1 MAGRLRLRHKLG
13 AAVGLAALLP
23 VAVASIL
30 AARLVLG
37 SLEGGVRTQTDRT
50 LRVGVNL
57 VLRMVQQ
64 AGNEAVQLA
73 ENPQIEQ
80 LLERRPDRINQYL
93 VLEADRL
100 PQGLIEV
107 ADAAGKIVGRYASG
121 EPGRVEGIGVGDRA
135 EAVQRALAFERRVTL
150 EVLRGRPA
158 FPNARAGAARSDPGD
173 RLVMR
178 ASAPVVTEALA
189 LRGAVVVSM
198 PLDDNFG
205 DLLKAAIVADIVI
218 HAGAVPS
225 ASTFVGE
232 GGRRLK
238 GIAPP
243 PGVAAQVLGQGSV
256 HQARAFIEGREY
268 SFGYAP
274 LQDTEGHRVGM
285 LGVAV
290 EREPLRKAKSSAL
303 FSVSLG
309 SLIAL
314 FVALVIA
321 GFFSRGI
328 TTSIQDLHKGARAVA
343 RGDLDYELPKARTS
357 DEIGGLTDAFSLMTI
372 GLKEHQERL
381 AARMREITTLHE
393 IGRAVSSVLSL
404 DDVLGK
410 IVGEVAGV
418 LDATSC
424 VLLLSQPDGSLVKGS
439 AVGVGKPDLCGP
451 LAAEVA
457 RSNSPLRV
465 EAIEADG
472 DLGPAA
478 EAAGL
483 AGSLLAVPLELKDA
497 VLGVLLVTRPHDR
510 PFTEADL
517 RLVAT
522 FGDQAAAAM
531 ENARLYQRV
540 MRFSEELEEKVKART
555 RELTLINQE
564 LGRTLSAL
572 RDTQIQLIQSERMA
586 GLGLLVAG
594 VAHDINS
601 PAAAI
606 QGAADSLA
614 ENVVRLLQGARLL
627 GEVGIERSARKQI
640 LDRVDEIGPRL
651 MTIPVESPATVRR
664 LSRELAVRL
673 RELGVES
680 PDTEAR
686 TLVECGAADIAED
699 LLRLG
704 GPAGFKPVVRYLEE
718 YAWVLRNSQAI
729 KTAIRAITQIVRALK
744 SYSHLDQEAAPSPI
758 DIHEGI
764 ENTLVILNNQVKYGI
779 IVNRR
784 YAADLPAVPV
794 YVDELNQVWTNLL
807 HNAVQALGG
816 KGEIT
821 IETAREAG
829 NAAVRIIDNGPGI
842 PPEVMPRIFEPFFT
856 TKPKGEGSGLGLG
869 IVRRIVQKHG
879 GSIEVASEPGRTCF
893 TVKLPLDGP
902 KVQQPQR

>member
-1 MAGRLRLRHKLG
+1 MAGRFLLRHKLG

-23 VAVASIL
+23 VAVASIS
-30 AARLVLG
+30 AARLVIG
-37 SLEGGVRTQTDRT
+37 SLEAGVRTQTDRT

-64 AGNEAVQLA
+64 SGAEAVQLA
-73 ENPQIEQ
+73 ENPQLEE
-80 LLERRPDRINQYL
+80 LLDRRPDRVDQYL
-93 VLEADRL
+93 VLEGDRL
-100 PQGLIEV
+100 PPGLVEV
-107 ADAAGKIVGRYASG
+107 ADASGKIVGRYASG
-121 EPGRVEGIGVGDRA
+121 ERSRIEGLGVGDRA
-135 EAVQRALAFERRVTL
+135 EAVQRALAYERRVTL
-150 EVLRGRPA
+150 EVLRDR
-158 FPNARAGAARSDPGD
+158 ARAGRSPAGTAESDPGD
-173 RLVMR
+173 RLVVR
-178 ASAPVVTEALA
+178 ASAPVVTESLA
-189 LRGAVVVSM
+189 LRGAVVVSL
-198 PLDDNFG
+198 PLDDHFT

-218 HAGAVPS
+218 HAGSAPS
-225 ASTFVGE
+225 ASSFVGE
-232 GGRRLK
+232 GGRRLR
-238 GIAPP
+238 GLAPP
-243 PGVAAQVLGQGSV
+243 PGVAARVLGQGAIHQGRSV
-256 HQARAFIEGREY
+256 IEGREY

-290 EREPLRKAKSSAL
+290 ERDALRRAKTSAL

-309 SLIAL
+309 SVIALAVALLIAGL
-314 FVALVIA
+314 
-321 GFFSRGI
+321 FSRGI
-328 TTSIQDLHKGARAVA
+328 TISIQDLHRGARAVA
-343 RGDLDYELPKARTS
+343 RGDLDYELPKARS
-357 DEIGGLTDAFSLMTI
+357 GDEIGELTDAFALMTI

-404 DDVLGK
+404 DDVLDK

-424 VLLLSQPDGSLVKGS
+424 VLLLAQVDGTLTVGS
-439 AVGVGKPDLCGP
+439 AVGVGAPELCAP
-451 LAAEVA
+451 LASEVA

-465 EAIEADG
+465 EAVEADG

-478 EAAGL
+478 VVAGL

-510 PFTEADL
+510 PFTETDL

-564 LGRTLSAL
+564 LGRTLSEL
-572 RDTQIQLIQSERMA
+572 KETQSQLVQSERMA

-606 QGAADSLA
+606 QGAADNLA
-614 ENVVRLLQGARLL
+614 DNVVRLLKGARLL
-627 GEVGIERSARKQI
+627 GEVGIDRGSRGRF
-640 LDRVDEIGPRL
+640 LDKLDEMRPTL
-651 MTIPVESPATVRR
+651 MAVHLDAPAAVRR
-664 LSRELAVRL
+664 ASRELAARL
-673 RELGVES
+673 TELGVPNPE
-680 PDTEAR
+680 PEAHI
-686 TLVECGAADIAED
+686 LVECGAAEAAED
-699 LLRLG
+699 ILKLG
-704 GPAGFKPVVRYLEE
+704 GPAGFKPCVRYLEE

-744 SYSHLDQEAAPSPI
+744 AYSHLDQEAAPNPV

-764 ENTLVILNNQVKYGI
+764 ENTLVILHNQLKYAI
-779 IVNRR
+779 LVTRN
-784 YAADLPAVPV
+784 YDTELPDVPV

-807 HNAVQALGG
+807 HNAVQALNG

-821 IETAREAG
+821 IETAREDADV
-829 NAAVRIIDNGPGI
+829 AVRIIDSGPGI
-842 PPEVMPRIFEPFFT
+842 PPDVMQRIFEPFFT

-869 IVRRIVQKHG
+869 IVRQIVKKHG
-879 GSIEVASEPGRTCF
+879 GIVEVESRPGRTCF
-893 TVKLPLDGP
+893 TVRLPLAGP
-902 KVQQPQR
+902 RKLQ

>member
-1 MAGRLRLRHKLG
+1 MPGRVLLRHKLG

-23 VAVASIL
+23 VAVVSIS
-30 AARLVLG
+30 AGRLVLG
-37 SLEGGVRTQTDRT
+37 SLEAGVRTQTDRT

-64 AGNEAVQLA
+64 AGTEAVQLA
-73 ENPQIEQ
+73 ENPQLER
-80 LLERRPDRINQYL
+80 LLERHPDRVNQHL
-93 VLEADRL
+93 VLQGDIL
-100 PQGLIEV
+100 PPGLVEV
-107 ADAAGKIVGRYASG
+107 ADASGKIVGRYAAG
-121 EPGRVEGIGVGDRA
+121 ERSRVEGIGVGDRS
-135 EAVQRALAFERRVTL
+135 EAVQRALAYEWRVTL
-150 EVLRGRPA
+150 EVLRGRPR
-158 FPNARAGAARSDPGD
+158 ARGTSAGLADSDPGD

-189 LRGAVVVSM
+189 LRGAVVVSL
-198 PLDDNFG
+198 PLDDHFT

-225 ASTFVGE
+225 ASSFVGE
-232 GGRRLK
+232 RGRRLH

-243 PGVAAQVLGQGSV
+243 PGVAAQVLGQGKI
-256 HQARAFIEGREY
+256 HQGPAVIEGREY

-274 LQDTEGHRVGM
+274 LQDTEGRRVGM
-285 LGVAV
+285 LAVAV
-290 EREPLRKAKSSAL
+290 ERDALRKAKISAL

-309 SLIAL
+309 SLIAVA
-314 FVALVIA
+314 VALLLS
-321 GFFSRGI
+321 GLLSRGI
-328 TTSIQDLHKGARAVA
+328 TISIQDLHRGARAVA
-343 RGDLDYELPKARTS
+343 RGDLDYELPKARSS

-424 VLLLSQPDGSLVKGS
+424 VLLLQQVDGSLTVGS
-439 AVGVGKPDLCGP
+439 AVGAPAPELCAP
-451 LAAEVA
+451 LASEVA

-564 LGRTLSAL
+564 LGRTLSEL
-572 RDTQIQLIQSERMA
+572 KETQSQLVQSERMA

-606 QGAADSLA
+606 QGAADNLA
-614 ENVVRLLQGARLL
+614 ENVVRLLQSARHL
-627 GEVGIERSARKQI
+627 GEVGI
-640 LDRVDEIGPRL
+640 DRDTRGRFFDKLDEIRPHL
-651 MTIPVESPATVRR
+651 MTMQLDAPTAVRR
-664 LSRELAVRL
+664 ASQELAVRL
-673 RELGVES
+673 EELGASDSEA
-680 PDTEAR
+680 EAR
-686 TLVECGAADIAED
+686 ILVECGAAHVAED
-699 LLRLG
+699 ILRLG
-704 GPAGFKPVVRYLEE
+704 GPTGFKPLVRYLEE

-729 KTAIRAITQIVRALK
+729 KTAIRSITQIVGALK
-744 SYSHLDQEAAPSPI
+744 AYSHLDQEAAPKPSN
-758 DIHEGI
+758 IHEGI
-764 ENTLVILNNQVKYGI
+764 ENTLVILHNHLKYGI
-779 IVNRR
+779 VVNRR
-784 YAADLPAVPV
+784 YNTDLPEVPV

-807 HNAVQALGG
+807 HNAVQALDG
-816 KGEIT
+816 KGEIS
-821 IETAREAG
+821 IETAREDSDV
-829 NAAVRIIDNGPGI
+829 AVRIIDSGPGI
-842 PPEVMPRIFEPFFT
+842 PPEIMKRIFEPFFT

-869 IVRRIVQKHG
+869 IVRRIVKKHG
-879 GSIEVASEPGRTCF
+879 GIVEVESRPGRTCF
-893 TVKLPLDGP
+893 TVRLPLAGP
-902 KVQQPQR
+902 PVRQ